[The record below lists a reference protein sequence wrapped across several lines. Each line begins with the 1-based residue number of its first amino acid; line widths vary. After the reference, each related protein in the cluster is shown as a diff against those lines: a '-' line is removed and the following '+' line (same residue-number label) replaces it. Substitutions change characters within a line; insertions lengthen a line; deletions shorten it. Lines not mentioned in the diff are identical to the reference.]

1 MSKSKEP
8 MQTVPA
14 QLQEETSSKPKTMD
28 VLGFVERMGVPAD
41 IILNNAVDAVLQIK
55 EDGTILRANPIATV
69 NLNYPEEKLQKLNLF
84 SLIPAEYHEFI
95 KSRIAEHIYRN
106 ERNNLD
112 KEEDLFLL
120 RSHVGGGKLKTFE
133 SVLLPYSSD
142 KNITFFLNLWEPE
155 SSSRKLADQLKEAQN
170 NYESL
175 SETISEA
182 VIIIDETF
190 KIIYANSATIRVFG
204 YDRKEII
211 DKSFEVLF
219 PEEVF
224 YRYAPEIRKYFYV
237 DFNDREGANIKDQME
252 LLGRNK
258 NRGVSPIEIS
268 FGNSREFQERTLTC
282 IIRDVSHRKNV
293 ERKLRYLAYHDKL
306 TELGNRDLFNS
317 DVETLFKQYQQNPDN
332 LGALFFL
339 DLDGFKQVNDTFGHQ
354 AGDVILIETA
364 QRLRNTL
371 RESDLIYRFG
381 GDEFVVL
388 LTKIT
393 QQKDAELVARKIL
406 RDIGRTYI
414 IEKDGKSFNASI
426 GVSIGIALL
435 PVHGDC
441 NEIVTRN
448 ADLSMYKAKESGKN
462 CFVVFSDDLTLS
474 AQNKWIIEQGLKTA
488 LVREEMFLLYQPIL
502 SGEREICG
510 VEALIRW
517 EHPNRGI
524 IPPDEFIPSAE
535 ENGTIIPIGHW
546 VLDRACAEIQ
556 QLNRLTGGNLFV
568 SVNISTKQL
577 HLTDFPDL
585 IDGVIRRSG
594 IPSKNLRLEI
604 TESSLMQNPELAT
617 DNLLRIKKMY
627 PDLIFVIDDF
637 GKGYSSLSYL
647 SRLPVEC
654 IKIDRSFVR
663 DIPEE
668 NNMKVIKSIINLAF
682 SLNLDMVAEG
692 IETEEQQEN
701 PTLKKCHYFQGYL
714 HSKPVSIEELRVFIK
729 NK

>member
-8 MQTVPA
+8 IQTV
-14 QLQEETSSKPKTMD
+14 QIQHQEKTSPSVKTMD
-28 VLGFVERMGVPAD
+28 VQGFVERMGVPAD

-69 NLNYPEEKLQKLNLF
+69 NLNYPEEELLKLNIF
-84 SLIPAEYHEFI
+84 SLIPSEYHEFI
-95 KSRIAEHIYRN
+95 KSRMAEHIYMN
-106 ERNNLD
+106 EKNNLD
-112 KEEDLFLL
+112 KEEDLFLI

-133 SVLLPYSSD
+133 SVLLPYTSE
-142 KNITFFLNLWEPE
+142 KVITFFLNLWEPE
-155 SSSRKLADQLKEAQN
+155 SSSKKLADQLKEAQN

-211 DKSFEVLF
+211 GKSFEVLF

-237 DFNDREGANIKDQME
+237 DFNDREGVNIKDQME
-252 LLGRNK
+252 LLGRSK

-317 DVETLFKQYQQNPDN
+317 DVETLFNQYQQNPDS
-332 LGALFFL
+332 LGAIFFL

-406 RDIGRTYI
+406 RDIGKTYI

-441 NEIVTRN
+441 NETVTRN

-488 LVREEMFLLYQPIL
+488 LIREEMFLLYQPIL

-517 EHPNRGI
+517 KQANRGI

-556 QLNRLTGGNLFV
+556 QLNRQSGRNLFV

-577 HLTDFPDL
+577 HLADFPDL
-585 IDGVIRRSG
+585 IDGVVRRSG
-594 IPSKNLRLEI
+594 IPSNCLRLEI

-617 DNLLRIKKMY
+617 KNLRHIKKMY
-627 PDLIFVIDDF
+627 PDITFVIDDF
-637 GKGYSSLSYL
+637 GKGYSSLNYL

-654 IKIDRSFVR
+654 IKIDRSFVK

-692 IETEEQQEN
+692 VETEEQQEN

-729 NK
+729 KK